1 MFLLPFGYIFMK
13 KLLSLILVLLSLIGC
28 APTTIKFDAVANP
41 NMRTI
46 GLVELLP
53 RQHMVLQSDTAERL
67 QNVLGGGL
75 IGGVLTASLEQKE
88 SGNILTEE
96 INKSGFDF
104 SRQMT
109 AELAKALQ
117 NAGYEVVTIPP
128 NEIEIVKRGVRDVD
142 AYLTMVC
149 TYPCKGVGYR
159 YDSAS
164 SEVVSPYILGEI
176 RLASTFDKL
185 ASSPLYLSKVA
196 YGDACSSCYNTI
208 TPPARYHF
216 DITKPENRTLLI
228 EGLQAGIV
236 AIAERVATDLR
247 K

>member
-1 MFLLPFGYIFMK
+1 MK
-13 KLLSLILVLLSLIGC
+13 KLLSLIFILLFLFGC
-28 APTTIKFDAVANP
+28 APTTIKFDATTNKNV
-41 NMRTI
+41 RTI
-46 GLVELLP
+46 GLIEVPP
-53 RQHMVLQSDTAERL
+53 RQHVVLQSDTAERL
-67 QNVLGGGL
+67 QRVLGGGL
-75 IGGVLTASLEQKE
+75 IGGVLTASLEEKE
-88 SGNILTEE
+88 TGNVLTEE
-96 INKSGFDF
+96 VNKSGFDF

-117 NAGYEVVTIPP
+117 NTGYEVVTISS
-128 NEIEIVKRGVRDVD
+128 NEVGKHDVD
-142 AYLTMVC
+142 AYLTVGC

-196 YGDACSSCYNTI
+196 YGDTCPACYNI
-208 TPPARYHF
+208 IIEVPERYHF

-236 AIAERVATDLR
+236 AIAERVATDLQ